1 MHRSLLLVDQET
13 CVHSKTNCFNM
24 NTEGYSNLTVIEKT
38 AEDYDIHICGLI
50 LFGTKGGCSLVPLP
64 RLT

>member
-50 LFGTKGGCSLVPLP
+50 FIWH
-64 RLT
+64 